1 MDKRVMDESQ
11 LRGRGKKKG
20 DGFEWRIGG
29 GKLSDTGIRETEVK
43 TQDTKKKSKRE
54 QNEQIREP
62 RGIKRHLISLI
73 YVRPINLYT
82 RHDILAINK

>member
-20 DGFEWRIGG
+20 DGFEWRIGA

-43 TQDTKKKSKRE
+43 TQDTKKKSKGETKWANTLAARDKTSS
-54 QNEQIREP
+54 NI
-62 RGIKRHLISLI
+62 
-73 YVRPINLYT
+73 INLYT
-82 RHDILAINK
+82 PR